1 MCKNATDNKQGYCNL
16 AHSQTS
22 NFIQVGAVRGH
33 NLASNANRIDFNKEI
48 AVDLVVCLL
57 CCHVG
62 QALILHNRCEHD
74 IKKDSTIV
82 WKMVSVLAPASHP
95 TRSASHP
102 HRQWPWRQGPCRKG
116 KCCNYSSSGGS
127 AWSYMAAHCHLRM
140 TYPQKRMLKTLS
152 WTRPSS

>member
-48 AVDLVVCLL
+48 PVDLVVCLL

-62 QALILHNRCEHD
+62 QALVLHNRCEHD
-74 IKKDSTIV
+74 VKKDSPEKQIGCTV
-82 WKMVSVLAPASHP
+82 FSSRDANDTDSARLGRRAS
-95 TRSASHP
+95 
-102 HRQWPWRQGPCRKG
+102 
-116 KCCNYSSSGGS
+116 
-127 AWSYMAAHCHLRM
+127 
-140 TYPQKRMLKTLS
+140 
-152 WTRPSS
+152 

>member
-48 AVDLVVCLL
+48 PVDLVVCLL

-62 QALILHNRCEHD
+62 QALVLHNRCEHD
-74 IKKDSTIV
+74 VKKDRTIFGR
-82 WKMVSVLAPASHP
+82 WCL
-95 TRSASHP
+95 
-102 HRQWPWRQGPCRKG
+102 CL
-116 KCCNYSSSGGS
+116 
-127 AWSYMAAHCHLRM
+127 HLRVIRRDLRLIH
-140 TYPQKRMLKTLS
+140 TANGHGGKVPAEKES
-152 WTRPSS
+152 VVVIRPPVEAHGRIWLHVAIYG